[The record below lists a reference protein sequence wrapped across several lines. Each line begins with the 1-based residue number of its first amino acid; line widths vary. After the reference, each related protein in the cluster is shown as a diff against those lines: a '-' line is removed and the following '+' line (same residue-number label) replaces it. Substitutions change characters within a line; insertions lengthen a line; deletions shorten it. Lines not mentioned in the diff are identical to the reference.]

1 MKTELELLFGKIEAE
16 VGLLNDAADEAN
28 EGISEVEKYLQKLN
42 VGIDVEIN
50 CGIWIGYG
58 RVGGGEWSI
67 TYRADLKQARTHLLT
82 SSREAR
88 IEAVWYLP
96 NLLKEILERLEERI
110 KKFRLREG
118 E

>member
-1 MKTELELLFGKIEAE
+1 MKTELELLFGKIEAK
-16 VGLLNDAADEAN
+16 VGLLDDTTEMANAD
-28 EGISEVEKYLQKLN
+28 ILEVEKYLQKLN
-42 VGIDVEIN
+42 IEIDVEIN

-58 RVGGGEWSI
+58 RVGGGDWSI